1 MGLFIRARGFWRAP
15 VSISVQE
22 IICVEVWVIKET
34 CWTRLVTIP
43 YLRPFLRPIFLSN
56 NNVEVLMLDAS
67 YDSTSLIAYNLNENT
82 PGTIFKPHRAKEIEE
97 QLMMCN
103 LNDEHDNLRSIFC
116 NPTPVIAVATY
127 VESLYSLDCSDV
139 QPDVGL

>member
-1 MGLFIRARGFWRAP
+1 MKFSGFRDSDLAGFHGGR
-15 VSISVQE
+15 VS
-22 IICVEVWVIKET
+22 
-34 CWTRLVTIP
+34 LVTIPIFEAFSKVTVP

-67 YDSTSLIAYNLNENT
+67 LIAYNLNENT
-82 PGTIFKPHRAKEIEE
+82 HGTIFKPRRGKEIEE
-97 QLMMCN
+97 QLIMCN

-139 QPDVGL
+139 QPGVGLYKGNIGRL

>member
-1 MGLFIRARGFWRAP
+1 M
-15 VSISVQE
+15 
-22 IICVEVWVIKET
+22 IKET

-82 PGTIFKPHRAKEIEE
+82 PGTIFKPRRAKEIEE
-97 QLMMCN
+97 QVMMCN